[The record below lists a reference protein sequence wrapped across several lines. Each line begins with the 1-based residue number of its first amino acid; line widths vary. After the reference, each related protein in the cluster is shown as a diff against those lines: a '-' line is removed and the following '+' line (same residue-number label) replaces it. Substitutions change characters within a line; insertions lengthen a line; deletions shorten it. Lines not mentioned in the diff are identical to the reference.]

1 MKTYKVYFE
10 IYGKK
15 LKVEI
20 KANSLL
26 EAKEKVRNSV
36 IFHKVVP
43 LDDDLQNLKDFFG
56 F

>member
-15 LKVEI
+15 LKIEI
-20 KANSLL
+20 KANSLSD
-26 EAKEKVRNSV
+26 AMSKVKDSI
-36 IFHKVVP
+36 IFHKIIPV
-43 LDDDLQNLKDFFG
+43 DDEVQNLKDFFG

>member
-1 MKTYKVYFE
+1 MKIYKVYFE

-20 KANSLL
+20 KANSLS
-26 EAKEKVRNSV
+26 EAKEKVKNSI
-36 IFHKVVP
+36 IFHKVD
-43 LDDDLQNLKDFFG
+43 LFDEDLQSIRNFIG